1 MRCIERTNRPIAI
14 LVAFFVCLL
23 TTAQAGRPIQTA
35 SLSGVFTVPFDQR
48 LTRSCVE
55 EVGNELADVVPE
67 PSIVSTVEED
77 DPGPRRVAKSKEV
90 TLPAW
95 QPPPVHRKLLP
106 PSPQDG

>member
-1 MRCIERTNRPIAI
+1 MRCIERTDRPIAI

-23 TTAQAGRPIQTA
+23 TTAQAGRPILTA
-35 SLSGVFTVPFDQR
+35 SLSGVFTVPFHQR

-55 EVGNELADVVPE
+55 EVGNELADVIPE

-77 DPGPRRVAKSKEV
+77 DPEPRVAKSKEV